1 MKKGD
6 DTVKRYLL
14 IASSSEGIE
23 YTDYETKEL
32 AQSNMEKAYEQLCPE
47 NLDSEWEEMSYVSD
61 GSAVLYANGEDV
73 YFWEIVDLYLGDAP
87 IEKEV

>member
-32 AQSNMEKAYEQLCPE
+32 AQSNMEKAYEQLLPE
-47 NLDSEWEEMSYVSD
+47 DFDPEWEEMSYIAD
-61 GSAVLYANGEDV
+61 GSATLYANGEDI
-73 YFWEIVDLYLGDAP
+73 YFWEIVDLCPGDALV
-87 IEKEV
+87 EEGV

>member
-14 IASSSEGIE
+14 IAYSSEGIE
-23 YTDYETKEL
+23 YTDYETKGL

-61 GSAVLYANGEDV
+61 GSAVLYANGEDI
-73 YFWEIVDLYLGDAP
+73 YFWGIVDLYLEDAP

>member
-1 MKKGD
+1 MTKGD

-47 NLDSEWEEMSYVSD
+47 DFDPKWEEMSYVTD

-73 YFWEIVDLYLGDAP
+73 YFWEIVDLYLGDTP
-87 IEKEV
+87 IEKEG

>member
-32 AQSNMEKAYEQLCPE
+32 AQSNMEKAYEQLRPE
-47 NLDSEWEEMSYVSD
+47 GFDPEWEEMSYLAD

-87 IEKEV
+87 VEKEG

>member
-23 YTDYETKEL
+23 YTDYETKKL

-47 NLDSEWEEMSYVSD
+47 DFDPE
-61 GSAVLYANGEDV
+61 
-73 YFWEIVDLYLGDAP
+73 
-87 IEKEV
+87 